1 MKMLIYNP
9 DERHTASQILKHAF
23 FKELRDQDQQ
33 AHHHMSQITAGPQ
46 GFTKSVSSSNHM
58 LQAAAAVDN
67 LSQYS
72 RRNSD
77 NVSETGGDQS
87 FHSKS
92 FNKKGK
98 KNGNGAGAGVDKK
111 KVLPTKKFPELKLMI
126 SGEGRNSNNTFSS
139 DEDAGIANMQFP
151 PIKKGGPNP
160 NAVSSSV

>member
-1 MKMLIYNP
+1 
-9 DERHTASQILKHAF
+9 
-23 FKELRDQDQQ
+23 
-33 AHHHMSQITAGPQ
+33 
-46 GFTKSVSSSNHM
+46 M

-92 FNKKGK
+92 FNKKNSK
-98 KNGNGAGAGVDKK
+98 KNGQVDKK

-139 DEDAGIANMQFP
+139 DEDAGIGGNMQFP
-151 PIKKGGPNP
+151 PIKKGGAN
-160 NAVSSSV
+160 VGGGSVVGGGGPAGPGGSVIAQGPGPRGAGRG

>member
-1 MKMLIYNP
+1 
-9 DERHTASQILKHAF
+9 
-23 FKELRDQDQQ
+23 
-33 AHHHMSQITAGPQ
+33 
-46 GFTKSVSSSNHM
+46 M

-98 KNGNGAGAGVDKK
+98 KNGGGVDKK

-139 DEDAGIANMQFP
+139 DEEAGIAN
-151 PIKKGGPNP
+151 
-160 NAVSSSV
+160 VSSSLHKRVDAVPSHQEGRRGEPRCQRGWPGGEPGGQRSSGRWE

>member
-1 MKMLIYNP
+1 
-9 DERHTASQILKHAF
+9 
-23 FKELRDQDQQ
+23 
-33 AHHHMSQITAGPQ
+33 MSQITAGPQ

-98 KNGNGAGAGVDKK
+98 KNGGGVDKK
-111 KVLPTKKFPELKLMI
+111 KVLPNKKFPELKLMI

-139 DEDAGIANMQFP
+139 DEEAGLGNVSKIYFLNYIDAVPAYQERR
-151 PIKKGGPNP
+151 
-160 NAVSSSV
+160 S